1 MKEQPTEKDL
11 KECRHV
17 KNGLSRNVW
26 FVAVLGLCERFAYY
40 GIIVMFR
47 TWTLPRMLVY
57 SQFMSSGDLK
67 KKSFECSKR
76 NVEKSEG
83 IAGW

>member
-1 MKEQPTEKDL
+1 MTLESESNASTHLPASSSLAENGAVKEQPTEREL

-17 KNGLSRNVW
+17 KNSLSRNVW

-47 TWTLPRMLVY
+47 T
-57 SQFMSSGDLK
+57 
-67 KKSFECSKR
+67 
-76 NVEKSEG
+76 
-83 IAGW
+83 